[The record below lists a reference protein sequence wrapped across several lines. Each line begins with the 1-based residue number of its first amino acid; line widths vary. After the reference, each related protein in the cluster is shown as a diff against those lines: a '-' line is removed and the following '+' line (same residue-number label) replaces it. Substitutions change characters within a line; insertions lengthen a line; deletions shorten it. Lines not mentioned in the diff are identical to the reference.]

1 MVLINVIK
9 KCINHKTRY
18 GALSH
23 KCGFHT
29 ESCLLQ
35 EDQRLKVY
43 YKMVTDLWACYF
55 IQLKKIPFDS
65 LICILMLM
73 LSSERYK

>member
-9 KCINHKTRY
+9 KCINHKKCY

-23 KCGFHT
+23 KCGFDT
-29 ESCLLQ
+29 ESWLLQ

-43 YKMVTDLWACYF
+43 YNMVTILWARYF
-55 IQLKKIPFDS
+55 IQLKK
-65 LICILMLM
+65 
-73 LSSERYK
+73 